1 MFQNFVFF
9 SVLLFPEAGEAK
21 DGRGLREEK
30 KKTKRTKQLSNPDG
44 RVLDKKRNRGNREEE
59 EKQFLSSNSANNE
72 RPQSEKKKG
81 PHFLASDSV
90 NNKTKSEKRKNSV
103 DGRKGKK
110 SSVDG
115 RSVSS
120 MMRRKERGGC
130 PALGEGLFPD
140 VTTGCQVEFHG
151 SDLRHNHSFHHIHV
165 QEFYMCHNRH
175 CMGQFTFT
183 FTFIFMKLSLSLSY
197 S

>member
-1 MFQNFVFF
+1 M
-9 SVLLFPEAGEAK
+9 
-21 DGRGLREEK
+21 
-30 KKTKRTKQLSNPDG
+30 
-44 RVLDKKRNRGNREEE
+44 
-59 EKQFLSSNSANNE
+59 
-72 RPQSEKKKG
+72 
-81 PHFLASDSV
+81 ASDSV
-90 NNKTKSEKRKNSV
+90 NNKRKSEKRKNSV

-165 QEFYMCHNRH
+165 QEFYMCHNGH
-175 CMGQFTFT
+175 CMGQLT
-183 FTFIFMKLSLSLSY
+183 FTFIFMKLSLSHPQEFQMCHNRHRMGQFTFTHFHIHETFTFTTSGVLHVPQRSPHGPVHLSRRN
-197 S
+197 SFLIAARDV

>member
-1 MFQNFVFF
+1 M
-9 SVLLFPEAGEAK
+9 
-21 DGRGLREEK
+21 
-30 KKTKRTKQLSNPDG
+30 
-44 RVLDKKRNRGNREEE
+44 
-59 EKQFLSSNSANNE
+59 
-72 RPQSEKKKG
+72 
-81 PHFLASDSV
+81 ASDSV

-165 QEFYMCHNRH
+165 QEFYMCHNGHR
-175 CMGQFTFT
+175 MGQFTCPGGTLFSSQHET
-183 FTFIFMKLSLSLSY
+183 CDWKGKVILIKTILRMRIATMTRMRIATMMRMRIATMITLNPGGVQ
-197 S
+197 